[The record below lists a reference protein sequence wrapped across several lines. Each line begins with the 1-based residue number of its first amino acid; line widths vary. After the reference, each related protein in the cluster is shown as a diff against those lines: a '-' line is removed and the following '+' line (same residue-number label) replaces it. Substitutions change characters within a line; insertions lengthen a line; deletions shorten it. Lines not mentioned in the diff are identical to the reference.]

1 MSTIANELSQEEID
15 IYRQAFETFDTDK
28 TGDITIEELAA
39 VFRSLGQNPSE
50 TELQDIISEVD
61 TDRDGTISFSEFI
74 SMMTRKTSN
83 TDIEAEIR
91 AAFDVFDSDKCGYI
105 KAEELRGVMS
115 SIGEKLTDSEI
126 EEMISL
132 VDTDGDGKISFEEFV
147 SIINHK

>member
-1 MSTIANELSQEEID
+1 MSSNTNELSKEEID
-15 IYRQAFETFDTDK
+15 IYRHAFEAFDTDK

-74 SMMTRKTSN
+74 SMMTRKTST
-83 TDIEAEIR
+83 TDVEAEIR
-91 AAFDVFDSDKCGYI
+91 AAFNVFDTDKCGYI
-105 KAEELRGVMS
+105 KAKELKSVMR
-115 SIGEKLTDSEI
+115 SIGETLTDDEVD
-126 EEMISL
+126 EMINL
-132 VDTDGDGKISFEEFV
+132 VDTNGDGKISFEEFV

>member
-1 MSTIANELSQEEID
+1 MSTNTNELSQEEID

-28 TGDITIEELAA
+28 TGDITVSELAA

-74 SMMTRKTSN
+74 SMMTRKTST
-83 TDIEAEIR
+83 TDIEAEIK
-91 AAFDVFDSDKCGYI
+91 AAFNVFDSDKCGYI
-105 KAEELRGVMS
+105 KADELKSVMS
-115 SIGEKLTDSEI
+115 SIGETLTDSEV
-126 EEMISL
+126 EEMINL
-132 VDTDGDGKISFEEFV
+132 VDTNGDGKISFEEFV